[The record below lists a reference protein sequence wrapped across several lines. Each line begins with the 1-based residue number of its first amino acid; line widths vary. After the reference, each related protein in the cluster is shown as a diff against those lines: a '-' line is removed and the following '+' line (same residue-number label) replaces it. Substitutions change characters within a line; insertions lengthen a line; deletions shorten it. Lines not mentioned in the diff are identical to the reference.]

1 MNILLKALALSA
13 AWLVSSAALAGEA
26 VPVNATFGIQW
37 TPVDWTT
44 DDTARITET
53 YGAAGLPNGQVLAIY
68 TIDTLYPYAGKI
80 EGRGKLW
87 FSSEDAVYVEYAGP
101 ATYDPETDTA
111 RFRTSMTVVG
121 GEGRF
126 EGATGSLT
134 NTSRILF
141 GPFVGTF
148 QIKGVIKTAD

>member
-1 MNILLKALALSA
+1 MNVLLKTVALAA

-37 TPVDWTT
+37 TPVDWT
-44 DDTARITET
+44 DDTARVTET
-53 YGAAGLPNGQVLAIY
+53 YGAAGLPNGKVLAIY

-80 EGRGKLW
+80 EGRAKLW
-87 FSSEDAVYVEYAGP
+87 FSSEDAVYVEYTGP
-101 ATYDPETDTA
+101 AGYDPVTDTA
-111 RFRTSMTVVG
+111 SFRASMTVVG

-148 QIKGVIKTAD
+148 QIRGVIKTAK